1 MNIDAFL
8 APVSAD
14 KPCGDNLEYDADFQ
28 AMEQAS
34 QGKAEQQFGDT
45 IIPAEPADWTKVEKL
60 ATSLLERSKDLRVI
74 MALIHAWTRRRGLQG
89 YADGLLLIQQVLVL
103 YWEPLYPLLEE
114 YGERDPFYR
123 LNALAALGDGSEL
136 TTAVRQSALLR
147 SAADTLSLRD
157 ACSLLDGSKTECPDY
172 PGGRPRLVDE
182 LARGGQPGIEALLH
196 IRERLL
202 TIREVLS
209 EQLGESALPE
219 MEVLLKTVN
228 TVAQACDATDL
239 STLIPGLT
247 GESQTEG
254 NTVAESDEQQPAAA
268 APRNVDWRS
277 VQPATREDAQLML
290 EKARQYFLL
299 YEPSHPAP
307 LLIERVQRLI
317 EMNFMDIIR
326 DLAPDGVHQ
335 LENIFGRR
343 D

>member
-1 MNIDAFL
+1 M
-8 APVSAD
+8 
-14 KPCGDNLEYDADFQ
+14 
-28 AMEQAS
+28 
-34 QGKAEQQFGDT
+34 
-45 IIPAEPADWTKVEKL
+45 
-60 ATSLLERSKDLRVI
+60 
-74 MALIHAWTRRRGLQG
+74 
-89 YADGLLLIQQVLVL
+89 
-103 YWEPLYPLLEE
+103 
-114 YGERDPFYR
+114 
-123 LNALAALGDGSEL
+123 
-136 TTAVRQSALLR
+136 
-147 SAADTLSLRD
+147 
-157 ACSLLDGSKTECPDY
+157 
-172 PGGRPRLVDE
+172 
-182 LARGGQPGIEALLH
+182 LH

-247 GESQTEG
+247 GESQAEG

-268 APRNVDWRS
+268 ARNVDWRS
-277 VQPATREDAQLML
+277 IQPATREDAQLML